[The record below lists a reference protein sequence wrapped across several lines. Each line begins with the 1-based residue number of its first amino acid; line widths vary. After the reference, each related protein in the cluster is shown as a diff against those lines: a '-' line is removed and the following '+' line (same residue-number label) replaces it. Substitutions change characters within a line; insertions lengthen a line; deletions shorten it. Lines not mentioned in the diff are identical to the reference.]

1 MASIDPLPGPFRAR
15 DAEAQGISRVTLRRL
30 VAKGELLSIGRGLY
44 MRPEAPVTA
53 HHSLALVAARVPAGV
68 VNLLSALAFHQLTD
82 ELPGAVWL
90 AIAQGSQAPRLDGHR
105 LELTWTAPRF
115 LTLGVERHVI
125 EGVEVA
131 ITDPVRTVVDCFR
144 FRSRVGLD
152 VALAALRGLLAQR
165 RDGRDAVWRM
175 AGLCRVQTVVRPY
188 LESLS

>member
-1 MASIDPLPGPFRAR
+1 MASLDPLPGPFRAR

-90 AIAQGSQAPRLDGHR
+90 AIAQGSQAPRLDGQR

-115 LTLGVERHVI
+115 LSLGVERHVI

-144 FRSRVGLD
+144 FRTRVGLD